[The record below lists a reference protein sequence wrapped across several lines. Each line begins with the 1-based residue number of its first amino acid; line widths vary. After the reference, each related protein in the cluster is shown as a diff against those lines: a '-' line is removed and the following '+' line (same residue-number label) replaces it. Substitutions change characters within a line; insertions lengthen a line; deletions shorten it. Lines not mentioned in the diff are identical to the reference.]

1 MIPPEANLKGAQLS
15 GENLTLLCADE
26 IDFRNAVLCGTTLS
40 LAVLGKARFDGAR
53 LDDAILDNASIAEGS
68 LVSTSLHRIKGRHLD
83 LNHAKC
89 SNACFDGADLRHLQ
103 ASNTDFSG
111 ARIRLTRLAESQ
123 LAAANLASADL
134 TGTTWPR
141 SHGFASSSGLLP
153 VNPRIAG
160 LIGHSGWILACAF
173 SPDGKRIVTAGDDS
187 TARLWDADSGKE
199 IRRFEGHSGGILAC
213 AFSPDGKRIVT
224 AGDDS
229 TARLWDAD
237 SGKEIRRF
245 EGHSGGILACAFSP
259 DGKRIV
265 TAGDDSTARLWD
277 ADSGIEFFARSA
289 AGSSWLSWSLN
300 ENRWDG
306 EGELTEWLRYEDDS
320 ELPTGEPN
328 WVTRHWL
335 AADLPELRSLT
346 PLS

>member
-237 SGKEIRRF
+237 SG
-245 EGHSGGILACAFSP
+245 
-259 DGKRIV
+259 
-265 TAGDDSTARLWD
+265 
-277 ADSGIEFFARSA
+277 IEFFARSA

>member
-187 TARLWDADSGKE
+187 TARLWDADSG
-199 IRRFEGHSGGILAC
+199 
-213 AFSPDGKRIVT
+213 V
-224 AGDDS
+224 
-229 TARLWDAD
+229 
-237 SGKEIRRF
+237 
-245 EGHSGGILACAFSP
+245 
-259 DGKRIV
+259 
-265 TAGDDSTARLWD
+265 
-277 ADSGIEFFARSA
+277 EFFVRSA

-306 EGELTEWLRYEDDS
+306 EGELTEWFRYEDDS
-320 ELPTGEPN
+320 DLPTGEPN

-335 AADLPELRSLT
+335 AADLPELRDLT
-346 PLS
+346 PLSQI